1 MRKYMKVNICSISH
15 FNTNILLMKCVIK
28 NNLRDKILNEE
39 AKWFRDNL
47 HVL

>member
-1 MRKYMKVNICSISH
+1 MNVNICWISH

-28 NNLRDKILNEE
+28 NNLRKILNEE